1 MYLEAGMNMPTKAG
15 ILNIIGGALQSVIGI
30 ICVAFII
37 TAIATPGSEAYI
49 AFHFIPCTPLV
60 LTGVVAIIGG
70 IYTLKRK
77 KWFFSLTASIFS
89 FIPFS
94 VALIFITE
102 WTYVHFEDFPF
113 LWSTS
118 LGDNIY
124 VLTIFILPVILGI
137 ISISLTLFSRN
148 QFERA

>member
-1 MYLEAGMNMPTKAG
+1 MNKTWMPTEAG
-15 ILNIIGGALQSVIGI
+15 ILNLIGGVLQSVIGI
-30 ICVAFII
+30 ICIAFII
-37 TAIATPGSEAYI
+37 TAIATPGGEDYI

-60 LTGVVAIIGG
+60 LTGVVAAIGG
-70 IYTLKRK
+70 IYALKRK
-77 KWFFSLTASIFS
+77 KWIFSLTTSIFS

-94 VALIFITE
+94 VSLICISE

-124 VLTIFILPVILGI
+124 ILTIFMLPVILGI
-137 ISISLTLFSRN
+137 ISISLVIFSRN
-148 QFERA
+148 QFEKK